1 MAKQTNLAQTRKYQ
15 LDMLVMVIL
24 PCVSAWYFYGARA
37 VALILVSVFT
47 AVICEALGKKLL
59 RQPQSVTDLSA
70 VTTGIFIALVLPAS
84 APLWLPA
91 IGSAFAVTVVKLP
104 FGANS
109 TLPFSH
115 AAAGI
120 AFLTICYPDLVF
132 DYPSVSAGAS
142 ELSGSAGSSLTY
154 LLSQNTSISLG
165 SVKAIDIFTGN
176 YPGPMG
182 ASCIIILIGSALYM
196 LIRRTNLFISLAGF
210 IGGAAL
216 IAICFPRIT
225 NLLSSIVLELAAGYM
240 IFAAIFLLSEMGTQP
255 KAPIS
260 CLLYGFTAGL
270 ICMLIRR
277 FGFYEE
283 GACFGILISNAVW
296 QAVDPYIEKFLL
308 KKAKQN
314 QAAG

>member
-91 IGSAFAVTVVKLP
+91 IGSAFAVAVVKLP

-109 TLPFSH
+109 TLPFSP

-142 ELSGSAGSSLTY
+142 ALSGSAGSSLTY

-308 KKAKQN
+308 KKTKQN

>member
-70 VTTGIFIALVLPAS
+70 VTTGIFVALVLPAS

-91 IGSAFAVTVVKLP
+91 IGSAFAVAVVKIP

-109 TLPFSH
+109 TLPFSP

-132 DYPSVSAGAS
+132 DYPRVSAGAS
-142 ELSGSAGSSLTY
+142 ALSGSAGSSLTH

-308 KKAKQN
+308 KKTKQN
-314 QAAG
+314 QAEG